1 MENFCWL
8 KNCSSYYPEYRHYH
22 QNTPTT
28 DPIKVPLLQ
37 TQKKITT
44 NFEFP
49 FDWDESKLADL
60 SDLSE
65 LNNYLAFLTY
75 LNYFTKF
82 TNLTYLNY
90 LIYQTYIINFT
101 YLTYCTDQ
109 TYSKCDNNRT
119 LNYSLCHKYV
129 QGR

>member
-1 MENFCWL
+1 MVEKLFIIL
-8 KNCSSYYPEYRHYH
+8 PRVQTLSSKYPYYRPH
-22 QNTPTT
+22 QSTLTT
-28 DPIKVPLLQ
+28 D